1 MCLITRGREASG
13 QEIRP
18 DVGLPLMGP
27 DGKWN
32 EIGVLLF
39 KLKKK
44 NDSGGFSGNPG
55 KDLTR
60 VHSGQYVIKACFK
73 SGSNIVGLVFLLL
86 VSGFGHT

>member
-1 MCLITRGREASG
+1 MCLVTRGREASG
-13 QEIRP
+13 QEVRP

-44 NDSGGFSGNPG
+44 KMTPED
-55 KDLTR
+55 
-60 VHSGQYVIKACFK
+60 
-73 SGSNIVGLVFLLL
+73 FLGILER
-86 VSGFGHT
+86 T

>member
-1 MCLITRGREASG
+1 MCLVTHGREASG

-39 KLKKK
+39 KLQKKK
-44 NDSGGFSGNPG
+44 KKMTPED
-55 KDLTR
+55 
-60 VHSGQYVIKACFK
+60 
-73 SGSNIVGLVFLLL
+73 FLGILER
-86 VSGFGHT
+86 T